1 MSATDYKRVRI
12 QEFYGSSESR
22 TYSLTSSKNGTKI
35 NVIKS
40 TTPPTSVQFFKSVF
54 LPQGYPESVSGDY
67 LTYQLWDTLQAFC
80 SSITGTLA
88 TQAILKGVGV
98 GDEKATVAAAAMTW
112 MLKDGTGMIGRILF
126 AWLRG
131 LFADFLNDGALFI
144 EMIAPN
150 FPHLFTLLL
159 CVASV
164 AKSIVGVAGGAT
176 RAALTMHQARRN
188 NMADVSA
195 KDGSQET
202 LVNLSALIVG
212 LFLLPAV
219 TGNARIIWTL
229 FFMFTMLHLYAN
241 YKAVS
246 SVVMETL
253 NRERLHILAYNF
265 FRYGSI
271 LSPAEV
277 CQRES
282 VIIMKDQYKLRMILG
297 AEFIKESISSEDC
310 FTAFGNQEKRK
321 YALTVHI
328 GSRSRKG
335 TIYILLYRQSSAE
348 DIIKACFHAELL
360 RWCYD
365 NNGYGAS
372 MTIGFEEMTDLS
384 KTLREEIQVLN
395 CSGKAEGKLI
405 HSVAQSYSIADTLF
419 PSFVNFLR
427 SSGWVTNYNMLGAD
441 EWRITCD
448 LE

>member
-1 MSATDYKRVRI
+1 
-12 QEFYGSSESR
+12 
-22 TYSLTSSKNGTKI
+22 
-35 NVIKS
+35 
-40 TTPPTSVQFFKSVF
+40 SVF

-131 LFADFLNDGALFI
+131 TSLDCDAKKMLIFISYRLFADFLNDGALFI

-297 AEFIKESISSEDC
+297 AEFKESIS
-310 FTAFGNQEKRK
+310 R
-321 YALTVHI
+321 
-328 GSRSRKG
+328 
-335 TIYILLYRQSSAE
+335 
-348 DIIKACFHAELL
+348 
-360 RWCYD
+360 
-365 NNGYGAS
+365 
-372 MTIGFEEMTDLS
+372 
-384 KTLREEIQVLN
+384 
-395 CSGKAEGKLI
+395 
-405 HSVAQSYSIADTLF
+405 
-419 PSFVNFLR
+419 
-427 SSGWVTNYNMLGAD
+427 
-441 EWRITCD
+441 
-448 LE
+448 